1 VTASGRVTV
10 PAPVDEAGWAGD
22 AFERLPPHDVKAEL
36 AVLGG
41 MLLSQDA
48 IADVLGVLTSSREF
62 FKPAHQL
69 TFEAIVRLY
78 ESGRPTDVVA
88 VLGELTTCGDA
99 GRMGGAPYLHTMI
112 QAVPTAANAGYY
124 ARIVRDR
131 AILRRVIEAG
141 TDAVAKAYAATGDAD
156 DLALWAAAKMEGVL
170 AGGAGDPL
178 LPMGELMPGVLEAIL
193 NPPELG
199 ECIPTGFADLDALLS
214 GGLRAGQFVL
224 IAARP
229 ALGKS
234 TLALDIA
241 RYAAVPHRKYEA
253 RHVLFLTL
261 EMSRA
266 ELLLRAVSAEARVPL
281 MTLRAG
287 GAAISEAQEVAIG
300 SASARMSEMTL
311 HIDETAHVGTAHIK
325 ARFMELTRAG
335 CRPGLIVVDY
345 LQLMSTPGRTE
356 SRQQEVSDLSRSFKL
371 LAKELGVPVVCLAQL
386 NRGPEQRTDK
396 RPQLSDLRESGSL
409 EQDADI
415 VILLHREDAYERDSP
430 RAGEADF
437 IVAKHRNGPTAT
449 VTTAFQ
455 GHYSRFVDMAPVHE
469 DGGGHEAPPYIR
481 NG

>member
-1 VTASGRVTV
+1 MTAPTV
-10 PAPVDEAGWAGD
+10 PVDEAGWAGE
-22 AFERLPPHDVKAEL
+22 AFERTPPHDLAAEL

-48 IADVLGVLTSSREF
+48 IGDVLGVLTSSREF
-62 FKPAHQL
+62 WRPAHQL

-78 ESGRPTDVVA
+78 ESGKPTDVVA
-88 VLGELTTCGDA
+88 VLGELTTCGDV
-99 GRMGGAPYLHTMI
+99 GRMGGAPALHTMMHE
-112 QAVPTAANAGYY
+112 VPAAANAAYY

-141 TDAVAKAYAATGDAD
+141 TDAVAKAHAAEGDAD

-170 AGGAGDPL
+170 ADSAGDPL
-178 LPMGELMPGVLEAIL
+178 LTMGELMPRTLDLIV
-193 NPPELG
+193 NPPALG
-199 ECIPTGFADLDALLS
+199 DRVPTGFADLDALLS
-214 GGLRAGQFVL
+214 GGFGEGQFVL

-241 RYAAVPHRKYEA
+241 RYAAVPHRGYLA
-253 RHVLFLTL
+253 RDVLFFTL
-261 EMSRA
+261 EMSRD
-266 ELLLRAVSAEARVPL
+266 ELLMRAVSAEARVPL

-287 GAAISEAQEVAIG
+287 GAALSERDEAAIG
-300 SASARMSEMTL
+300 QATARMSEMAL

-335 CRPGLIVVDY
+335 HRPGLIVVDY
-345 LQLMSTPGRTE
+345 LQLMSSPGRTE

-437 IVAKHRNGPTAT
+437 IVAKHRNGPTAIVT
-449 VTTAFQ
+449 VAFQ
-455 GHYSRFVDMAPVHE
+455 GHYARFVDMAPVHE
-469 DGGGHEAPPYIR
+469 DGGGHEAPGYIR